1 MLKNIVLSKSTNQKL
16 SITEQE
22 RKKIL
27 ETMFEEMK
35 LKPMRKL
42 LEQEYEKGFFLF
54 PETSIAISKFNKEHY
69 ILQKIKSIMN
79 VRIALE
85 QDILI
90 YQKQLIEKKEISDFK
105 LF

>member
-42 LEQEYEKGFFLF
+42 LE
-54 PETSIAISKFNKEHY
+54 
-69 ILQKIKSIMN
+69 
-79 VRIALE
+79 
-85 QDILI
+85 
-90 YQKQLIEKKEISDFK
+90 
-105 LF
+105 